1 MSQQCWFL
9 SSPASY
15 FRLVAWLEIIIMTV
29 VQLRYVVHQFV
40 FGRDYLIWILVFPT
54 STYSQLIVGL
64 LFLIISGMDIN
75 DLKSKSS
82 ANILNNVILGLVFVI
97 TLINAVISGFGIKHT
112 DTSVQI
118 ALNRWTVSEYWIK
131 FWLSVVRFSSSS
143 FNKYFPAFTRDI
155 WGSSSWP
162 FQHLQCYV
170 LSFKRLKLK
179 LKYFYRRKVW
189 GEWTLLAIS
198 PSLPVPIQISLVSK
212 ILKSWR
218 SIWGESI
225 CHISPPSSLLS
236 TPALAEASSSP
247 FYDKW
252 MRGWVELIRTREPL
266 KIHWENM
273 FYFIVIVRTEHMHA
287 KTNISNS

>member
-97 TLINAVISGFGIKHT
+97 TLINAVISGFGIKHA
-112 DTSVQI
+112 DTSVQR

-131 FWLSVVRFSSSS
+131 FWFSVVCFSSSS
-143 FNKYFPAFTRDI
+143 FNKYFPAFTRYI

-162 FQHLQCYV
+162 FQHLQC
-170 LSFKRLKLK
+170 
-179 LKYFYRRKVW
+179 
-189 GEWTLLAIS
+189 
-198 PSLPVPIQISLVSK
+198 
-212 ILKSWR
+212 
-218 SIWGESI
+218 
-225 CHISPPSSLLS
+225 
-236 TPALAEASSSP
+236 
-247 FYDKW
+247 
-252 MRGWVELIRTREPL
+252 
-266 KIHWENM
+266 
-273 FYFIVIVRTEHMHA
+273 
-287 KTNISNS
+287 